1 MVEIG
6 QCFVRRNQKFKMFRD
21 RHTERRR
28 INVIRFSMNAQYDML
43 YIHAKYSKTWFP
55 YQDLN
60 YFRGNKVN
68 KVKI

>member
-1 MVEIG
+1 
-6 QCFVRRNQKFKMFRD
+6 MFRD